1 MTTKAANG
9 SGTTVLVRRSI
20 SLPLSSCKKACSS
33 TPPGFFFWVRKKKEA
48 RDPTKQKK
56 HIIACFFLHYSKTY
70 KIKGTYQ
77 CGKYK
82 APYSLESAGDD
93 RRHQNVSMFSERGAC
108 FTRTWI
114 LLRRFA
120 FVYQRCTDFD
130 AAKPQKSWSC
140 C

>member
-1 MTTKAANG
+1 MGVAPRYLCAEAFHCPFHLAKKHVA
-9 SGTTVLVRRSI
+9 
-20 SLPLSSCKKACSS
+20 PLHRVFSF
-33 TPPGFFFWVRKKKEA
+33 GLEKKEA

-56 HIIACFFLHYSKTY
+56 HIIACFFLHYSKPY

-82 APYSLESAGDD
+82 APYSLEGAGED
-93 RRHQNVSMFSERGAC
+93 RRQQNVSMFSECGAC

-130 AAKPQKSWSC
+130 AAKPHKSRSC

>member
-1 MTTKAANG
+1 MGVAPWYLCAEAFHCPFH
-9 SGTTVLVRRSI
+9 LA
-20 SLPLSSCKKACSS
+20 KKACSS
-33 TPPGFFFWVRKKKEA
+33 SPLGFSFGLEKGGKRPYQAE
-48 RDPTKQKK
+48 KK
-56 HIIACFFLHYSKTY
+56 HIIGFFPLHYSKAY
-70 KIKGTYQ
+70 KIKGIYYQ

-82 APYSLESAGDD
+82 APYSLEGAGED
-93 RRHQNVSMFSERGAC
+93 RRQQNVSMFSECGAC

-130 AAKPQKSWSC
+130 AAKPHKSRSC

>member
-20 SLPLSSCKKACSS
+20 SLPLSSCKKTCSS
-33 TPPGFFFWVRKKKEA
+33 TPPGFFFWVRKRRQETLPSRK
-48 RDPTKQKK
+48 KK
-56 HIIACFFLHYSKTY
+56 HIIGGFFLHYSKAY
-70 KIKGTYQ
+70 KIKGIYYQ

-82 APYSLESAGDD
+82 APYSLEGAGED
-93 RRHQNVSMFSERGAC
+93 RRQQNVSMFSERGAC

-120 FVYQRCTDFD
+120 FVSMAHGF
-130 AAKPQKSWSC
+130 
-140 C
+140 